1 MTASNLITPVT
12 EEQIARWEHALGY
25 KRNVFMPRIPHEKQ
39 HAFLWLDC
47 LEALFGGAAGG
58 GKSDALLL
66 AALQYVDV
74 PRYAAILFRKTLA
87 DLKLPGALMA
97 RSKQWGLEKRGAKFN
112 ENDKQWK
119 FPSGA
124 SLSFGYMK
132 NDEDRYRYQSAEF
145 QFIGFDELTQFSRMQ
160 YTYMF
165 SRCRRPSDLSKGDP
179 LARVPLRVRAASN
192 PGGRGHEWV
201 KRRFITK
208 VDSPPADPTQRVFI
222 PSRLE
227 DNPSIDANTYKQALD
242 ELDDKT
248 RAQLLDGDWDAREPG
263 NWVIP
268 DHSWIDASVE
278 LAREWASSGQ
288 IPAEPYGGQVVIGI
302 DWGEHTQAYTG
313 WPLEQGGMYIPPSE
327 TVAKYTDPGTTTP
340 KILFEA
346 QKFGFPI
353 GDVRYDAAGIQSM
366 RTFAATAR
374 EMPGLRRLHITKIPF
389 GNYKRETIKYIR
401 VLLKRVAM
409 GHTTRILLIHPD
421 NHELIRQLKAWERKD
436 EESEETTKVDDHG
449 PDALIT
455 IMAPVAKANRNYMA
469 DLLKRAQES
478 KEKVSN

>member
-1 MTASNLITPVT
+1 MTTVLTPQQR
-12 EEQIARWEHALGY
+12 EQVELWQDALGI
-25 KRNVFMPRIPHEKQ
+25 RINTFMPRVPHETQ

-47 LEALFGGAAGG
+47 LECLFGGAAGG
-58 GKSDALLL
+58 GKSEALLL
-66 AALQYVDV
+66 SALQYVDV
-74 PRYAAILFRKTLA
+74 PRYSAILFRKTLT

-97 RSKQWGLEKRGAKFN
+97 RSKEWGLKERGAKFN
-112 ENDKQWK
+112 ENDKVWS

-132 NDEDRYRYQSAEF
+132 TDADRYRYQSAEF
-145 QFIGFDELTQFSRMQ
+145 QFIGFDELTQFSRLQ
-160 YTYMF
+160 YLYMF
-165 SRCRRPSDLSKGDP
+165 SRCRKPTMAGTDP
-179 LARVPLRVRAASN
+179 LRKVPLRVRGATN

-208 VDSPPADPTQRVFI
+208 KDDPPEDPTQRVFI
-222 PSRLE
+222 PSMLE
-227 DNPSIDANTYKQALD
+227 DNPSLDAKTYRMALD

-248 RAQLLDGDWDAREPG
+248 RAQLLHGDWDAREPG

-268 DHSWIDASVE
+268 DHSWIEASVE
-278 LAREWASSGQ
+278 TAREWAEAGLLPS
-288 IPAEPYGGQVVIGI
+288 EPSDGGLVIGI

-353 GDVRYDAAGIQSM
+353 RDVRYDAAGIQSM
-366 RTFAATAR
+366 RTFVATAR
-374 EMPGLRRLHITKIPF
+374 NLPGTEKLHITKIPF
-389 GNYKRETIKYIR
+389 AQYKYETIKYMR

-421 NHELIRQLKAWERKD
+421 NEELIRQLKIWERKT

-449 PDALIT
+449 PDALT
-455 IMAPVAKANRNYMA
+455 ALLAPVAKAHRNYMS
-469 DLLKRAQES
+469 DLLKAAKQASERVAA
-478 KEKVSN
+478 